1 MESMSAADKKIFAA
15 IFFSI
20 FGAVMGVGIVVPL
33 LPVYAED
40 LGASG
45 FYIGLI
51 FASFSLSRTFL
62 LPVFGT
68 LSDRTGRKPYITAG
82 LFGYT
87 LVAVAFIYSHTVSGL
102 IWLRFLQGIASA
114 MIMPVAQAYI
124 GDITPKNREGFTM
137 GLFNL
142 SMFLSLSIGPL
153 VGGVIKDAVGLDAA
167 FAGMGVLSLAAFIM
181 SYSFLPPVSME
192 FSAHRHHEKVKWRL
206 LLTDSVLCGLFSLR
220 FAYVFC
226 IGTIWCFL
234 PVLAN
239 DLGMSSSKTGV
250 LVMLGVFTSGL
261 FQVPMGF
268 VADRVNKT
276 RMAVLGGITV
286 SAAIISYGWA
296 SDFWSLVFVNIAFGI
311 GGGIAMPPLMAM
323 AVVKGAEKRAM
334 GSVMSFL
341 TVAHSFGMLC
351 GATCGGIAMDFFS
364 LHQAFPFGGAAM
376 LVGVVV
382 FAVCTYS
389 YQEEPA

>member
-142 SMFLSLSIGPL
+142 CRFCRDG
-153 VGGVIKDAVGLDAA
+153 
-167 FAGMGVLSLAAFIM
+167 
-181 SYSFLPPVSME
+181 SFVACS
-192 FSAHRHHEKVKWRL
+192 FHHEL
-206 LLTDSVLCGLFSLR
+206 
-220 FAYVFC
+220 
-226 IGTIWCFL
+226 
-234 PVLAN
+234 
-239 DLGMSSSKTGV
+239 
-250 LVMLGVFTSGL
+250 
-261 FQVPMGF
+261 
-268 VADRVNKT
+268 
-276 RMAVLGGITV
+276 
-286 SAAIISYGWA
+286 
-296 SDFWSLVFVNIAFGI
+296 
-311 GGGIAMPPLMAM
+311 
-323 AVVKGAEKRAM
+323 
-334 GSVMSFL
+334 
-341 TVAHSFGMLC
+341 
-351 GATCGGIAMDFFS
+351 
-364 LHQAFPFGGAAM
+364 
-376 LVGVVV
+376 
-382 FAVCTYS
+382 
-389 YQEEPA
+389 